1 MRKNRNIFAIFLSVV
16 LFVGMFAGIGFEIE
30 AEASTGVTTIYF
42 DNSVCGWSEVYAYVW
57 GEDISAA
64 LISGTKAAD
73 TYEFSIPEQYTKIL
87 FKNTS
92 GINSWDKQTADTDMP
107 AVSGYIF
114 IPDSALNQTGGS
126 WRIYSDN
133 VEKPANEAKYFNNS
147 RTGWSEVYAYVWG
160 DDISA
165 EVIAGTK
172 VSENIYKF
180 NIPSQYTKILFKNTP
195 GTNIW
200 DRQTADTYIPAEMQ
214 NAYMPNSGD
223 NKTDGFWY
231 VYLDDTEELTANWSY
246 AISGNTIC
254 LNDYIG
260 TDTEVTVNDYYYIN
274 NVKYKTEFPSS
285 AGYRGPFIG
294 NQDITKVTFNGT
306 GMLTDNSVPYLF
318 YQCRALTTVVGFGGN
333 FTNMNNTF
341 RYCSVLDC
349 PITIP
354 ASVTSAEYAF
364 YECYKL
370 STMPGLPSDSQLQ
383 TANSMFYFC
392 MELQADSISLPEN
405 LTSMN
410 TMFYYCKKLNA
421 ADIIIPDSVTEASYA
436 FGTCESLR
444 VLPVIRK
451 TSGLK
456 KTTGMFSGCINAV
469 SGNLY
474 LPVTVTE
481 ASYMFNNC
489 SMLGHYTGTGFY
501 LHSYIDATTAGMT
514 GIFNKVGYYVHTG
527 AAGAYGYKDCIV
539 YVENASSTTDAQ
551 YTAMAA
557 YVNPSY
563 MTIQLGSERN

>member
-1 MRKNRNIFAIFLSVV
+1 MRKNRNIFAIFLSVA

-73 TYEFSIPEQYTKIL
+73 TYEFNIPEQYTKIL

-126 WRIYSDN
+126 WRLYSDN

-172 VSENIYKF
+172 ISETIYRF

-195 GTNIW
+195 GTNTW
-200 DRQTADTYIPAEMQ
+200 DRQTADTYIPAEML

-285 AGYRGPFIG
+285 ADYHGPFVD
-294 NQDITKVTFNGT
+294 NYKITKVTFNGT
-306 GMLTDNSVPYLF
+306 GMLTDDTVPCLF
-318 YQCRALTTVVGFGGN
+318 YRCSSLKTVIGFGGN
-333 FTNMNNTF
+333 FTNMNETF
-341 RYCSVLDC
+341 RYCSALDC

-354 ASVTSAEYAF
+354 SSVTTARYTF
-364 YECYKL
+364 YECRIL
-370 STMPGLPSDSQLQ
+370 STMPELSANSQLQ
-383 TANSMFYFC
+383 V
-392 MELQADSISLPEN
+392 ADF
-405 LTSMN
+405 
-410 TMFYYCKKLNA
+410 MFYYCMNMEVNSLTLPKNLKNMNRMFYNCKKLTAKN
-421 ADIIIPDSVTEASYA
+421 IVIPDSVTEADYA
-436 FGTCESLR
+436 FGTCEGLT
-444 VLPVIRK
+444 VLPTINK
-451 TSGLK
+451 TSKLK
-456 KTTGMFSGCINAV
+456 IATGMFNYCTNAT

-474 LPVTVTE
+474 LPATVTN
-481 ASYMFNNC
+481 AAYMFNNC

-514 GIFNKVGYYVHTG
+514 GIFNNVGYYVHTG

-563 MTIQLGSERN
+563 MTIQPGSERN